1 MIYIFI
7 HTYGMFNASPE
18 VTSSQ
23 ALPHPLDGWW
33 LYIGS
38 LLTHLKHDVS

>member
-1 MIYIFI
+1 MIYILFN
-7 HTYGMFNASPE
+7 TYGMFNASPKAPGA
-18 VTSSQ
+18 Q
-23 ALPHPLDGWW
+23 ALSHPLDGRG